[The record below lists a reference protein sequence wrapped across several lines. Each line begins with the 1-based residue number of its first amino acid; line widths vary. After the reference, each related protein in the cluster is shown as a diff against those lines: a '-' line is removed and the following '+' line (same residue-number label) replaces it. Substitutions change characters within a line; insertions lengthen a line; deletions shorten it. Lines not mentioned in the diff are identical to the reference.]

1 VNQDA
6 RFKALIEAHQD
17 RIYRICCCYIRDQ
30 HERQDACQEVLVRI
44 WRSLPGFEGR
54 SDLSTW
60 IHRVTVNTC
69 LSQLR
74 AVQRS
79 NRLIDNRPLD
89 DPDIPPQAAPPA
101 DAALEDE
108 VRRLHECIRRLS
120 PLEKTLIALY
130 LEDVDA
136 REMSEI
142 LGISEGN
149 LRVRLHRTKLKLKD
163 LWECNDHEP
172 RRHQG

>member
-1 VNQDA
+1 MDQDA
-6 RFKALIEAHQD
+6 RFKTVIEAHQD
-17 RIYRICCCYIRDQ
+17 RIYRICCCYIRDEY
-30 HERQDACQEVLVRI
+30 ERQDAYQEVLVRI
-44 WRSLPGFEGR
+44 WRNLPGFEGR
-54 SDLSTW
+54 SDLNTW

-74 AVQRS
+74 AVQRRS
-79 NRLIDNRPLD
+79 RLIDDRPLD
-89 DPDIPPQAAPPA
+89 DPHISPRAAPPV
-101 DAALEDE
+101 DHALEDE

-130 LEDVDA
+130 LEDVDT

-149 LRVRLHRTKLKLKD
+149 LRVRLHRTKLKLKN
-163 LWECNDHEP
+163 LWESKDHEP
-172 RRHQG
+172 QRHQG